1 MSSNNSSLHIMDE
14 FPEEMQLASKAV
26 EFLILPLFLGYI
38 IAMFKGVEINH
49 PGRIKPDIWQML
61 QLDCFIWL

>member
-1 MSSNNSSLHIMDE
+1 MSSNDSSLHIMDE

-49 PGRIKPDIWQML
+49 PGMIKPDIRQML
-61 QLDCFIWL
+61 QLDCFF